1 MVIYILYKYI
11 YNKYYNKY
19 HIGWWFQTKT
29 QHRDWNGW
37 SRISWTSS
45 DFTAG
50 PPLAEFNTRMEVLVL
65 QKVPFRMIECLLSG
79 HLYLLKQESYL
90 SILSKLALPKN
101 YLPSTEGHCH
111 GLINDGWVLEPYCD
125 RRSFGIASKRAAE
138 AAAKETMIQYCQSWF
153 CLTTIGSQAFWTGMT
168 ALSLPAYKTFFEK
181 VQLLDKK

>member
-1 MVIYILYKYI
+1 
-11 YNKYYNKY
+11 
-19 HIGWWFQTKT
+19 
-29 QHRDWNGW
+29 
-37 SRISWTSS
+37 
-45 DFTAG
+45 
-50 PPLAEFNTRMEVLVL
+50 MEVLVL
-65 QKVPFRMIECLLSG
+65 QKVPFRMIECLVSC

-138 AAAKETMIQYCQSWF
+138 VAAKETMIQYCQSWF

-168 ALSLPAYKTFFEK
+168 ALSLPAYKTFLRSCSCSTRSKTCQFRS
-181 VQLLDKK
+181 KKRQRKTSNNPCHWIWMDIPIQCLTARWAESLGFAGKSRQWKT